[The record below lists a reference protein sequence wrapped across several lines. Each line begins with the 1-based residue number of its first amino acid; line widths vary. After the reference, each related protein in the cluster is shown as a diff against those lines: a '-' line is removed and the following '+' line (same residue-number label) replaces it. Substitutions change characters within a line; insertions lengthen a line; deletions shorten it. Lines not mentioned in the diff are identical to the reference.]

1 MMLMFHAFLKIVLKA
16 EMGKNDGRVDAMR
29 I

>member
-1 MMLMFHAFLKIVLKA
+1 LMFHSFLKIVLKA